1 MSGIGRKERLISWLF
16 PARCLLCDR
25 VIPAGELFCRDCEK
39 KLPKRP
45 FTRKL
50 ALPGAGAEGF
60 SVYSSMSY
68 EGGFRK
74 SIHRLKFRG
83 QKSIAKPMGRLLA
96 ESIRDRDLSFDA
108 VTWVPMTE
116 KKRRER
122 GYDQSELL
130 ARAAAKELKLPCLP
144 LLQKVRENKTQHEL
158 SGRQR
163 QQNVKGVYRA
173 EKGAEGKA
181 LLLIDDIVT
190 TGATIGEC
198 AKLLY
203 AAGAKR
209 ATGLCAADAREV
221 RLEGEKTL

>member
-1 MSGIGRKERLISWLF
+1 MSRVGLGERFLSLLF
-16 PARCLLCDR
+16 PARCLLCGR
-25 VIPAGELFCRDCEK
+25 VIPAGEIFCRDCAKE
-39 KLPKRP
+39 LPERP
-45 FTRKL
+45 FFRRI

-83 QKSIAKPMGRLLA
+83 QKSIAAPMGRLLA
-96 ESIRDRDLSFDA
+96 ESIRDRGLSFDA

-130 ARAAAKELKLPCLP
+130 AKAVAKEWKLPCLP
-144 LLQKVRENKTQHEL
+144 LLKKVRENKTQHEL

-163 QQNVKGVYRA
+163 LLNVRNAYRA
-173 EKGAEGKA
+173 EQEAEGKA

-198 AKLLY
+198 AKMLY
-203 AAGAKR
+203 AAGAHKV
-209 ATGLCAADAREV
+209 TGLCAADAREV